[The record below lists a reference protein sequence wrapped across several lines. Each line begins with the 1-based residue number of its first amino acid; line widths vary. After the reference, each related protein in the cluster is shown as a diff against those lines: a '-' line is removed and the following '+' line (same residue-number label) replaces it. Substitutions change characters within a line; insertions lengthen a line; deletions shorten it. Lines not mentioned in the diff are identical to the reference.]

1 MDEPGLLE
9 NCQCIQQ
16 LSCEDFHELC
26 TQALELVLLDEL
38 VQIGRQQLKHQTQVV
53 LVDEGV
59 TKT

>member
-16 LSCEDFHELC
+16 LSREDFHELC

-53 LVDEGV
+53 LVDE
-59 TKT
+59 